1 MMHLLVLVVEQSHK
15 RFPVAAD
22 CESNMLDPVCL
33 TPSPNKK
40 NSLKCVCFFDE
51 SIIKHTLPNK

>member
-40 NSLKCVCFFDE
+40 KQLKVCVFLWWVHHKTHFA
-51 SIIKHTLPNK
+51 K

>member
-40 NSLKCVCFFDE
+40 NSLKCVFLWWVHHKTHFA
-51 SIIKHTLPNK
+51 K

>member
-40 NSLKCVCFFDE
+40 KKNSLKCVFLWWVHHKTHFA
-51 SIIKHTLPNK
+51 K

>member
-40 NSLKCVCFFDE
+40 K
-51 SIIKHTLPNK
+51 KTA